1 VRCYVLT
8 CYIKLELA
16 RLFRRKKLIITTTN
30 RSKNFSNNSRRS
42 VSNCLECFDKISQ
55 IFSYFWKFSL
65 VMDGMAMSAKKINV
79 IRRYTTN
86 LFNFHENAN
95 FDLHK
100 TFT

>member
-1 VRCYVLT
+1 MLCTYMLHKARIGPVISTEKIDY
-8 CYIKLELA
+8 YNELIE
-16 RLFRRKKLIITTTN
+16 K
-30 RSKNFSNNSRRS
+30 FSNNSRRS